1 MMLALFTFLAAA
13 SPVLVQDDT
22 FDIEVFE
29 YLEGLHEDGF
39 AGIVLVARGD
49 EVLFAEGFGLADRE
63 NETPWTTKTH
73 ATIGSISKQ
82 FTAAAILKLA
92 EQKKLSFEDTLGEFF
107 ADAPEDKR
115 GITLH
120 QLLTHS
126 SGVAEFGEGLR
137 DSDWVARDALVA
149 GVFGEPLLFD
159 PGQRYE
165 YSNAGYSLLAAIVE
179 QVSGKGYEAFL
190 VEELFL
196 PAGMK
201 ETGFLLP
208 EYDKE
213 RLVVGYRG
221 EERWGTML
229 DDMYFEDG
237 PSWLLRGNGGVYSTT
252 EDMRRWVRALSAGGP
267 LSDKSVEQ
275 LWTPYVDESNGA
287 GESHYGYGWSILEAR
302 SGDKLVWHNGND
314 AGPCFFNDLIWA
326 PEHEVFVMLQTN
338 TNARPVED
346 VAIRIVERLLSG
358 VPLPE

>member
-1 MMLALFTFLAAA
+1 
-13 SPVLVQDDT
+13 VLV
-22 FDIEVFE
+22 VK
-29 YLEGLHEDGF
+29 
-39 AGIVLVARGD
+39 GD
-49 EVLFAEGFGLADRE
+49 ERLFAEGFGLADRE

-92 EQKKLSFEDTLGEFF
+92 EQKKLSVEDTLGTFF
-107 ADAPEDKR
+107 EGVPEDKR
-115 GITLH
+115 EITLH
-120 QLLTHS
+120 QLLTHT
-126 SGVAEFGEGLR
+126 SGVAEFDEGLR
-137 DSDWVARDALVA
+137 DSDWVARDALVE
-149 GVFGEPLLFD
+149 GVLGKPLLFE

-165 YSNAGYSLLAAIVE
+165 YSNEGYSLLAAIVE
-179 QVSGKGYEAFL
+179 QVSGKGFEAFL

-208 EYDKE
+208 KYDRE

-252 EDMRRWVRALSAGGP
+252 EDMLRWVRALTAGTV
-267 LSDKSVEQ
+267 LAEASVAR
-275 LWTPYVDESNGA
+275 LWTPYVDESNGSGA
-287 GESHYGYGWSILEAR
+287 SHYGYGWAILKAR

-314 AGPCFFNDLIWA
+314 AGPCFFNDLIWV
-326 PEHEVFVMLQTN
+326 PEQELFVMLQTN
-338 TNARPVED
+338 TYAGPVEEI
-346 VAIRIVERLLSG
+346 VIRIVERLLSG
-358 VPLPE
+358 APLPG